1 MKRTISLS
9 IVAVFAVL
17 MLFSCKKE
25 DDTNPDNNQSSGH
38 SYKFSDGLGV
48 LAAVKSVS
56 YVEVMGQLI
65 PTYVNT
71 ASAVFL
77 QSAGS
82 SNFVDAGA
90 VKVTGK
96 SLKQYANKSY
106 VYENLMD
113 PLNFDG
119 GIQWQVGGSGQ
130 VPAFSHTVS
139 RPMPSFSGYQNLP
152 STINRSSDFTV
163 QLSGRV
169 TNADSVLVQIIS
181 TNGHAMV
188 IVAGN
193 SANATLSASKLG
205 SLSASNNA
213 MVMVA
218 PMNFSS
224 QTFDGKKMYFVN
236 EFAATKTAVKLE

>member
-1 MKRTISLS
+1 MKRFIILS
-9 IVAVFAVL
+9 VSAAIG
-17 MLFSCKKE
+17 LFTLLSCQKE
-25 DDTNPDNNQSSGH
+25 DDVNPGDNQSGH

-48 LAAVKSVS
+48 LAAVQTVS

-71 ASAVFL
+71 ASAAFL
-77 QSAGS
+77 QSTGS
-82 SNFVDAGA
+82 ATFVDAGT

-96 SLKQYANKSY
+96 SLKQYANKAY
-106 VYENLMD
+106 AYENLLD
-113 PLNFDG
+113 PLSFDG
-119 GIQWQVGGSGQ
+119 GIQWQVGGAGQ
-130 VPAFSHTVS
+130 VPAFTHPVA

-152 STINRSSDFTV
+152 ATINRSTDFTV
-163 QLSGRV
+163 QLQGRV
-169 TNADSVLVQIIS
+169 TNADSVLVQVIS
-181 TNGHAMV
+181 TNGNAMV

-224 QTFDGKKMYFVN
+224 QTFDGKKIYFVN